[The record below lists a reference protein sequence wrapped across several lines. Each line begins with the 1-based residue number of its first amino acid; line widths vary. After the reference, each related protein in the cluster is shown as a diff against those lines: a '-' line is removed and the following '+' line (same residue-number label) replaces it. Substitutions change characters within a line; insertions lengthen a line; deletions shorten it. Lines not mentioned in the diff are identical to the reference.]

1 MTNSKKILYALVATG
16 MFCVFSTGQDLRAQ
30 TTSTPYSI
38 FGIGEID
45 SGNYGENS
53 GMGGIGIGF
62 RQINMLNP
70 LNPAANASILPKTF
84 IFDGSFYGKLAY
96 YRGQGKTANTGNGN
110 IQRLA
115 IGFRAARPWV
125 ITAGILPFSS
135 VGYDIRTTSSVEG
148 SEGGETFET
157 SFTGSGGLNK
167 VFIGQTLSITSK
179 LSVGVNAS
187 LIFGRVTHG
196 EYTPYWNIQ
205 KRSRGEKVHFDFGL
219 QYTDMLSADTRMT
232 VGLVG
237 SYGTDMKMYNSRL
250 SYDYEGNVAV
260 NDVLTSTKEYIPAF
274 FGAGVSFSHRNKIA
288 FGLDYRFQQWSKGE
302 ISSAT
307 IRYKDMHKLSA
318 GFSFIP
324 NIYNARNYFQLIKYQ
339 IGFMVNDSYLDVN
352 GKNTTNY
359 AATGGMVFPMRNNNS
374 LHLGLEY
381 GKNGGFA
388 GGRNAIRED
397 YFKVTVGFS
406 FSEAWFVRFKY
417 N

>member
-1 MTNSKKILYALVATG
+1 MTNSKKILYALVTTG
-16 MFCVFSTGQDLRAQ
+16 MFCVFFSTQDLRAQ
-30 TTSTPYSI
+30 TTSTPYSM

-62 RQINMLNP
+62 RQINLLNP
-70 LNPAANASILPKTF
+70 LNPAANASLMPKTF
-84 IFDGSFYGKLAY
+84 IFDGSFYGKQAF
-96 YRGQGKTANTGNGN
+96 YRGQGKTAHTGNGN

-135 VGYDIRTTSSVEG
+135 VGYDIRTSSPVEG
-148 SEGGETFET
+148 SEMETFET

-167 VFIGQTLSITSK
+167 VFIGQSLSITPK

-187 LIFGRVTHG
+187 LIFGRITHA
-196 EYTPYWNIQ
+196 EHTPYWNIQ

-219 QYTDMLSADTRMT
+219 QYTDMLSSDTRMT

-237 SYGTDMKMYNSRL
+237 SYGTDIKMYNSRL

-260 NDVLTSTKEYIPAF
+260 NDVLSSTQDHIPAF
-274 FGAGVSFSHRNKIA
+274 YGAGVSFNHRNKIA
-288 FGLDYRFQQWSKGE
+288 FGLDYRFQQWSKAE

-318 GFSFIP
+318 GFSIIP
-324 NIYNARNYFQLIKYQ
+324 NIYNARNYLQLIKYQ
-339 IGFMVNDSYLDVN
+339 VGFMVNDSYLDVS
-352 GKNTTNY
+352 GKNATNY
-359 AATGGMVFPMRNNNS
+359 AATAGMVFPMRNNNS

-381 GKNGGFA
+381 GKNGGFT